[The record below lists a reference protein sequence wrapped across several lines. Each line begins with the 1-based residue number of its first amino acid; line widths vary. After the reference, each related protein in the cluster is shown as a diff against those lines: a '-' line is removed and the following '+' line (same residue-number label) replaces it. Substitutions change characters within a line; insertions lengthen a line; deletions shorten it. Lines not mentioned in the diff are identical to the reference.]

1 MMNARVNSDLL
12 ELLFAETSDYPLQ
25 IQPIPESER
34 ISLELGCSL
43 IHRESGLHI
52 PGQFT
57 SEDATLIQAVTQD
70 WDWRIE
76 KNNKPACAA
85 QLLQFLQAI
94 CAPPADNKGGAI

>member
-1 MMNARVNSDLL
+1 MMNARVNSDPL

-34 ISLELGCSL
+34 ISLELDCSL
-43 IHRESGLHI
+43 IHRETGLYI

-57 SEDATLIQAVTQD
+57 SEDAALIQAVTQD
-70 WDWRIE
+70 WDWHIE

-85 QLLQFLQAI
+85 QLLPFLQAI
-94 CAPPADNKGGAI
+94 CAPPAHNKGGAI